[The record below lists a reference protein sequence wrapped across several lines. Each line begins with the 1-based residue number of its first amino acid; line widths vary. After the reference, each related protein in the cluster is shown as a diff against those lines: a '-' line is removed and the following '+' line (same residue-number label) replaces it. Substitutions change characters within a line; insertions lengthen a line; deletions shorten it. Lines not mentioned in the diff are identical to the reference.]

1 MQPFSL
7 DGKVAIVTG
16 ASRGI
21 GEAIAHSFARA
32 GAKVVLASRKAD
44 PLAQVAEQIRAAG
57 GEATPVVAHMGDAAA
72 VAALVQQTGE
82 IYGGVDIVVNNAAT
96 NPHFGPLLTSEESM
110 WDKTLEVNL
119 RGYYRLIAAAVP
131 SMSSRGGGK
140 IVNLASIAGLVP
152 SPGMGLYGIT
162 KAAVIMLTKTLAVEL
177 APQNIQVN
185 AIAPGFVKTHFSQAI
200 WSNEALNALVI
211 GHTPAHRMGTVEEI
225 AAATLYL
232 ACPASDFTTGQTIV
246 VDGGQTLAV
255 GGSTIIDG
263 GGAS

>member
-21 GEAIAHSFARA
+21 GEAIAHMFAQA
-32 GAKVVLASRKAD
+32 GAKVVLASRKAE
-44 PLAQVAEQIRAAG
+44 PLAQVAGQIRAAG
-57 GEATPVVAHMGDAAA
+57 GEATPVATHMGDAAA
-72 VAALVQQTGE
+72 IAALVQRSGE

-110 WDKTLEVNL
+110 WDKTLDVNL
-119 RGYYRLIAAAVP
+119 RGYYRLISAAVP
-131 SMSSRGGGK
+131 AMAARGGGK
-140 IVNLASIAGLVP
+140 VVNLASIAGLVP

-200 WSNEALNALVI
+200 WENKALNDLVI
-211 GHTPAHRMGTVEEI
+211 SHTPARRMGTVEEI
-225 AAATLYL
+225 AAMALYL
-232 ACPASDFTTGQTIV
+232 ASPASDFTTGQTLV

-255 GGSTIIDG
+255 GGSVPG
-263 GGAS
+263 GEGGAS